1 MKLTALTVLKKKMLV
16 IFRKIFL
23 ILIILSFKNLAWAE
37 EGSCEY
43 KFDNDQITLKSID
56 IDVNKYRK
64 WQINNTKILT
74 DNTYFIPN
82 EFKKRF
88 LSKITFFYSDKSSC
102 TFNAKIRTHGNFK
115 DHIKYKNGNLVQSL
129 DVRLINGNV
138 KNITKF
144 KLFLKNTRGNFED
157 EIFMTELL
165 RSLGYI
171 APRTQLV
178 EVNLNNQN
186 LQMIFQE
193 KVTKELLEYHNR
205 REGPILEG
213 DEKYMMDFASKIEN
227 NPGIDWPEIHRK
239 FKLGKKIQLAKQ
251 TNSSWAIKNEKF
263 KSTSFNS
270 LDRLNK
276 IYLAYLYNFSF
287 DDQIYSILNY
297 NMNNYLLAQKSKEK
311 ELKLNIFNNLILAA
325 NGHHMLY
332 GNNRKFYWD
341 SFENFFDPIYYDGNL
356 IIDKKFE
363 KLSPPFSS
371 DYDISIDETKVL
383 LKKIDKTKLYED
395 IKSTNIRINK
405 KRVNAKIE
413 KLNDNLNIIKEK
425 FKEQKIEKT
434 FNRNVPTKEL
444 LEKTYLTNLEDQKL
458 DINFIKINDNLNSKK
473 LFFSCKKND
482 LKCDKK
488 IILNETELRDLLE
501 GNLRKNS
508 LNYQFYDYKK
518 KDFPSFKFIE
528 LNDENFENVKFY
540 YNSHTSYKYDFSNRK
555 FKIDQTDELGRS
567 YFVGGKIKNILIE
580 FNGINNNISKRE
592 LNRYDETT
600 LTGCLSIIRSEL
612 NNLSLK
618 SINSNC
624 EDGINIISSNGNIKE
639 LISINSYF
647 DGIDFDFSKLNVE
660 DIKVSN
666 AGNDCIDFS
675 FGNYFIKNSNLTK
688 CSDKAISV
696 GEKSKSRFINT
707 EISFSN
713 TGSASK
719 DSSISKFKNLS
730 IANVSKCLSSYKK
743 KQEYGGGYLK
753 VENLDCKNFKNKIFV
768 DKYSNI
774 EVLNEL

>member
-1 MKLTALTVLKKKMLV
+1 MLI
-16 IFRKIFL
+16 IFKKIFL
-23 ILIILSFKNLAWAE
+23 ILIIFSFNNLAWTE
-37 EGSCEY
+37 EDSCKY
-43 KFDNDQITLKSID
+43 NFDNDQVKLESID
-56 IDVNKYRK
+56 INVNEYRK
-64 WQINNTKILT
+64 WQINNTRILT
-74 DNTYFIPN
+74 DNTYSIPN
-82 EFKKRF
+82 KFKKRF

-102 TFNAKIRTHGNFK
+102 TFKAKIRTHGNFK
-115 DHIKYKNGNLVQSL
+115 DHIKYKNGNVVQSL
-129 DVRLINGNV
+129 DIRLIDGNV

-144 KLFLKNTRGNFED
+144 KIFLKDTRGNFED

-165 RSLGYI
+165 RDLGYI

-178 EVNLNNQN
+178 KVNLNNQS

-213 DEKYMMDFASKIEN
+213 DEKYMMEFASKVEN
-227 NPGIDWPEIHRK
+227 NPGIDWPEIHKK

-251 TNSSWAIKNEKF
+251 TNSSWAIKNGKF
-263 KSTSFNS
+263 TSSSFNS

-287 DDQIYSILNY
+287 DDEIYSILNY
-297 NMNNYLLAQKSKEK
+297 NMNNSLLAQNSKEK

-332 GNNRKFYWD
+332 GNNRKFYWN
-341 SFENFFDPIYYDGNL
+341 SFENYFDPIYYDGNL
-356 IIDKKFE
+356 VIDKKFE

-371 DYDISIDETKVL
+371 NYGISIDETKVL
-383 LKKIDKTKLYED
+383 LKKIDKKKLYEN
-395 IKSTNIRINK
+395 IKSTNIKINK
-405 KRVNAKIE
+405 KKFNAKIK
-413 KLNDNLNIIKEK
+413 KLNENLNTIKEK
-425 FKEQKIEKT
+425 FEEQKVKKT
-434 FNRNVPTKEL
+434 FNKNVPTKEL
-444 LEKTYLTNLEDQKL
+444 LKKTYLTNLEDQKL
-458 DINFIKINDNLNSKK
+458 DINFVKINDILNSEK

-482 LKCDKK
+482 LNCDKK
-488 IILNETELRDLLE
+488 INLNERELRDLLE
-501 GNLRKNS
+501 GNLRKNA

-518 KDFPSFKFIE
+518 TDYPSFKFIE

-540 YNSHTSYKYDFSNRK
+540 YNSHTSYNYDFSNKK
-555 FKIDQTDELGRS
+555 FKINQTNKLGRS

-580 FNGINNNISKRE
+580 FIGKNNNILKSE
-592 LNRYDETT
+592 LNRYDERT

-618 SINSNC
+618 SMNSNC
-624 EDGINIISSNGNIKE
+624 EDGINIISSKGSIKE

-647 DGIDFDFSKLNVE
+647 DGIDFDFSK
-660 DIKVSN
+660 IKVGNIEVSN

-675 FGNYFIKNSNLTK
+675 SGNYIVNNSNLTQ

-696 GEKSKSRFINT
+696 GEKSKTRFINT

-713 TGSASK
+713 IGSASK
-719 DSSISKFKNLS
+719 DSSISEFKNLS
-730 IANVSKCLSSYKK
+730 ITNVSDCLSSYKK